1 MNEYSLHSAIKKWYS
16 LPGDQF
22 EVKIDDYIVDI
33 LRGDLLI
40 EIQTKNF
47 SAIKKKLADL
57 VKNNRVRLVHPI
69 PEQKWI
75 IQVNEYDEI
84 IGRRKSPK
92 KGKLTDLFRE
102 LIRIPKLISE
112 DKFSLEVLMTNQ
124 EEVRC
129 DDGKGSWRR
138 RGASIKDRKLIGVNS
153 RILLNN
159 RSDFLRFLPK
169 NLDDAFTNK
178 GLANSRGISISMAQ
192 KITYCLKKSGVI
204 VVKEKKGKE
213 LTFVVYGA
221 H

>member
-1 MNEYSLHSAIKKWYS
+1 MNEYSLHSAIKKWYA

-22 EVKIDDYIVDI
+22 EVKIDNYIVDI

-47 SAIKKKLADL
+47 STIKKKLADL

-138 RGASIKDRKLIGVNS
+138 RGASIKDRKLIDVNN

-159 RSDFLRFLPK
+159 RNDFLRFLPK
-169 NLDDAFTNK
+169 NLDEAFTNK
-178 GLANSRGISISMAQ
+178 SLANSRGISIFTAACPS
-192 KITYCLKKSGVI
+192 
-204 VVKEKKGKE
+204 
-213 LTFVVYGA
+213 
-221 H
+221 

>member
-40 EIQTKNF
+40 EIQTRNF
-47 SAIKKKLADL
+47 STIKKKLADL

-75 IQVNEYDEI
+75 IHVNEFDEI
-84 IGRRKSPK
+84 IGKRKSPK
-92 KGKLTDLFRE
+92 KGKLTDLFHE

-112 DKFSLEVLMTNQ
+112 NNFSLEVLMTNQ

-159 RSDFLRFLPK
+159 KNDFLRFLPK
-169 NLDDAFTNK
+169 NLDETFTNK
-178 GLANSRGISISMAQ
+178 GLANLRGISISMAQ
-192 KITYCLKKSGVI
+192 KITYCLKKGGI
-204 VVKEKKGKE
+204 ITVKEKKGKE
-213 LTFVVYGA
+213 LTFVIYA
-221 H
+221 TH